1 MFKLT
6 IRSTNPYA
14 SSKPLFTRKEFKF
27 EPGINVLT
35 GCNGSGKSTLIKS
48 IRDYLRESENNY
60 IYFDRVDECRDL
72 KERCFRSGKPEF
84 MFRAMCSSEGE
95 YNTLAF
101 EVILYQIN
109 QYVNSIGDCI
119 ENKFILIDAFDS
131 GLSIDMIRDIMALIK
146 DAFIPE
152 ANACFKKANHP
163 ENNLYIIIA
172 ANNFETVRNQ
182 RCIDARTAAIKQF
195 TSYEEYEKYVFE
207 TRKRKDRRIGGNNNS
222 EAEEN

>member
-1 MFKLT
+1 MFKFVLST
-6 IRSTNPYA
+6 TNPHA
-14 SSKPLFTRKEFKF
+14 ADKPLYTRKTFTF

-35 GCNGSGKSTLIKS
+35 GCNGSGKSTLIDNIKY
-48 IRDYLRESENNY
+48 YLRENENNY
-60 IYFDRVDECRDL
+60 IYFDRVAECRDL

-101 EVILYQIN
+101 EAILYQIN

-152 ANACFKKANHP
+152 ANACFEKANHP

-182 RCIDARTAAIKQF
+182 RCIDVRTAAIKQF
-195 TSYEEYEKYVFE
+195 TSYEEYEEYVFE
-207 TRKRKDRRIGGNNNS
+207 TRKRKNKRVGGHENDGI
-222 EAEEN
+222 EEN